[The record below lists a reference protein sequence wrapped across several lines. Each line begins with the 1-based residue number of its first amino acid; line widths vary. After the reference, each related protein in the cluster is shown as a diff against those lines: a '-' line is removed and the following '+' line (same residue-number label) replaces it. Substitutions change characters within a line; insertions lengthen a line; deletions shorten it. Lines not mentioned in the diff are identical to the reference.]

1 MTEKIDK
8 YKVQAAL
15 VRSFFDA
22 FSHGVIESQV
32 EDPKEK
38 TTPQSVKKL
47 MLEHYEHIAPAFFDT
62 MFFPLAAMNYK
73 YEDIAALACEA
84 QQRGDDMMALV
95 RTACGD
101 EAYYNAMVEEYKR
114 NFSMLLAGRYLSNAD
129 HLEGYVRKAEDET
142 EASVDS
148 DRAIELTVRV
158 VMFAYVRGLRQTGED
173 ARSDRSVHLGQVHP
187 LGENAR
193 SDRSVHLRQVHPLG
207 ENARSDRSVHLG
219 QVHPLRGATLFR
231 LMLDAMNILLLD
243 EAVDFADEEAA
254 DLASL
259 FLKVCKTQHN
269 FTVMTDEMDRTY
281 SELMKE

>member
-73 YEDIAALACEA
+73 YEDIAALAREA

-129 HLEGYVRKAEDET
+129 HLEGYVRKAEAET

-173 ARSDRSVHLGQVHP
+173 ARF
-187 LGENAR
+187 
-193 SDRSVHLRQVHPLG
+193 DRSVHLRQVHPLG
-207 ENARSDRSVHLG
+207 ESARFDRSVHLR
-219 QVHPLRGATLFR
+219 QVHPLGEDARFDRSVHLRQVQPNQATLFR

-243 EAVDFADEEAA
+243 EAVDFADAEAA

-259 FLKVCKTQHN
+259 FLKVCQTQHN

>member
-1 MTEKIDK
+1 M
-8 YKVQAAL
+8 
-15 VRSFFDA
+15 RSFFDA

-32 EDPKEK
+32 EDRNEK

-73 YEDIAALACEA
+73 YEDIAALAREA

-114 NFSMLLAGRYLSNAD
+114 NFSMLLAGKYLSNAD
-129 HLEGYVRKAEDET
+129 HLEGYVRKAKEEM

-158 VMFAYVRGLRQTGED
+158 VMFAYVRGLRQTGEG
-173 ARSDRSVHLGQVHP
+173 ACFDRS
-187 LGENAR
+187 A
-193 SDRSVHLRQVHPLG
+193 HLRQVHL
-207 ENARSDRSVHLG
+207 
-219 QVHPLRGATLFR
+219 LRGATLFR

-243 EAVDFADEEAA
+243 EAVDFADAEAA

-259 FLKVCKTQHN
+259 FLKVCQTQHN

>member
-1 MTEKIDK
+1 M
-8 YKVQAAL
+8 
-15 VRSFFDA
+15 RSFFDA

-32 EDPKEK
+32 EDRKEK

-47 MLEHYEHIAPAFFDT
+47 MLEHYEHIAPAFFDI

-73 YEDIAALACEA
+73 YEEIAALAREA

-114 NFSMLLAGRYLSNAD
+114 NFSMLLAGKYLSNAD
-129 HLEGYVRKAEDET
+129 HLEGYVRKAKEET

-173 ARSDRSVHLGQVHP
+173 ARFDRS
-187 LGENAR
+187 A
-193 SDRSVHLRQVHPLG
+193 
-207 ENARSDRSVHLG
+207 HLG

-243 EAVDFADEEAA
+243 EAVDFADAEAS

-259 FLKVCKTQHN
+259 FLKVCQTQHN

>member
-22 FSHGVIESQV
+22 FSHGVIDSQV

-73 YEDIAALACEA
+73 YEDIAALAREA

-95 RTACGD
+95 RTACGN
-101 EAYYNAMVEEYKR
+101 EAYYNALVEEYKR

-129 HLEGYVRKAEDET
+129 HLEGYVRKAEAET

-187 LGENAR
+187 LGEDAR
-193 SDRSVHLRQVHPLG
+193 SDQSVHLRQVHPL
-207 ENARSDRSVHLG
+207 H
-219 QVHPLRGATLFR
+219 GATLFR

-243 EAVDFADEEAA
+243 EAVDFADAEAA

-259 FLKVCKTQHN
+259 FLKVCQTQHN

-281 SELMKE
+281 SELIKE

>member
-1 MTEKIDK
+1 M
-8 YKVQAAL
+8 
-15 VRSFFDA
+15 RSFFDA

-73 YEDIAALACEA
+73 YEDIAALAREA

-95 RTACGD
+95 RTACGND
-101 EAYYNAMVEEYKR
+101 AYYNAMVEEYKR

-129 HLEGYVRKAEDET
+129 HLEGYVRKAEAET

-187 LGENAR
+187 L
-193 SDRSVHLRQVHPLG
+193 
-207 ENARSDRSVHLG
+207 
-219 QVHPLRGATLFR
+219 RGATLFR

-243 EAVDFADEEAA
+243 EAVDFADAEAA

-259 FLKVCKTQHN
+259 FLKVCQTQHN

>member
-1 MTEKIDK
+1 M
-8 YKVQAAL
+8 
-15 VRSFFDA
+15 RSFFDA

-32 EDPKEK
+32 EDPNEK

-73 YEDIAALACEA
+73 YEDIAALAREA

-129 HLEGYVRKAEDET
+129 HLEGYVRKAKEET

-158 VMFAYVRGLRQTGED
+158 VMFAYVRGLRQTGE
-173 ARSDRSVHLGQVHP
+173 
-187 LGENAR
+187 NAR
-193 SDRSVHLRQVHPLG
+193 SDRSAHLR
-207 ENARSDRSVHLG
+207 

-243 EAVDFADEEAA
+243 EAVDFADAEAA

-259 FLKVCKTQHN
+259 FLKVCQTQHN
-269 FTVMTDEMDRTY
+269 FTVMTNEMDRTY

>member
-38 TTPQSVKKL
+38 TIPQSVKKL

-73 YEDIAALACEA
+73 YEDIAALAREA

-95 RTACGD
+95 RTACGND
-101 EAYYNAMVEEYKR
+101 AYYNAMVEEYKR

-173 ARSDRSVHLGQVHP
+173 ARSDQ
-187 LGENAR
+187 
-193 SDRSVHLRQVHPLG
+193 SVHLRQVHPLG
-207 ENARSDRSVHLG
+207 EDARSDRSVHLG

-243 EAVDFADEEAA
+243 EAVDFADAEAA

-259 FLKVCKTQHN
+259 FLKVCQTQHN

>member
-1 MTEKIDK
+1 M
-8 YKVQAAL
+8 
-15 VRSFFDA
+15 RSFFDA

-32 EDPKEK
+32 EDRKEK

-47 MLEHYEHIAPAFFDT
+47 MLEHYEHIAPAFFDI

-73 YEDIAALACEA
+73 YEDIAALAREA

-114 NFSMLLAGRYLSNAD
+114 NFSMLLAGKYLSNAD
-129 HLEGYVRKAEDET
+129 HLEGYVRKAKEET

-158 VMFAYVRGLRQTGED
+158 VMFAYVRGLRQTGEG
-173 ARSDRSVHLGQVHP
+173 ARFDRS
-187 LGENAR
+187 A
-193 SDRSVHLRQVHPLG
+193 
-207 ENARSDRSVHLG
+207 HLG

-243 EAVDFADEEAA
+243 EAVDFADAEAS

-259 FLKVCKTQHN
+259 FLKVCQTQHN

>member
-22 FSHGVIESQV
+22 FSHGVIESQM
-32 EDPKEK
+32 EDRNEK

-73 YEDIAALACEA
+73 YEDIAALAREA

-173 ARSDRSVHLGQVHP
+173 ARSDQ
-187 LGENAR
+187 
-193 SDRSVHLRQVHPLG
+193 SVHLRQVHPLG
-207 ENARSDRSVHLG
+207 EDARSDRSVHLG

-243 EAVDFADEEAA
+243 EAVDFADAEAA

-259 FLKVCKTQHN
+259 FLKVCQTQHN
-269 FTVMTDEMDRTY
+269 FTVMTNEMDRTY

>member
-1 MTEKIDK
+1 M
-8 YKVQAAL
+8 
-15 VRSFFDA
+15 RSFFDA

-73 YEDIAALACEA
+73 YEDIAALAREA

-95 RTACGD
+95 RTACGN
-101 EAYYNAMVEEYKR
+101 EAYYNALVEEYKR

-158 VMFAYVRGLRQTGED
+158 VMFAYVRGLRQTGES
-173 ARSDRSVHLGQVHP
+173 ARFDRSVHLGQVHP
-187 LGENAR
+187 LGE
-193 SDRSVHLRQVHPLG
+193 D
-207 ENARSDRSVHLG
+207 ARSDRSVHLG

-243 EAVDFADEEAA
+243 EAVDFADAEAA

-259 FLKVCKTQHN
+259 FLKVCQTQHN

>member
-1 MTEKIDK
+1 MAEKIDK

-73 YEDIAALACEA
+73 YEDIAALAREA

-95 RTACGD
+95 RTACGN

-129 HLEGYVRKAEDET
+129 HLEGYVRKAEAET

-173 ARSDRSVHLGQVHP
+173 ARFDKSVHLGQVHP
-187 LGENAR
+187 LGEDAR
-193 SDRSVHLRQVHPLG
+193 SDRSVHLRQVQP
-207 ENARSDRSVHLG
+207 N
-219 QVHPLRGATLFR
+219 QATLFR

-243 EAVDFADEEAA
+243 EAVDFADAEAA

-259 FLKVCKTQHN
+259 FLKVCQTQHN

>member
-1 MTEKIDK
+1 M
-8 YKVQAAL
+8 
-15 VRSFFDA
+15 RSFFDA

-32 EDPKEK
+32 EDRKEK

-47 MLEHYEHIAPAFFDT
+47 MLEHYEHIAPAFFDI

-73 YEDIAALACEA
+73 YEDIAALAREA

-114 NFSMLLAGRYLSNAD
+114 NFSMLLAGKYLSNAD
-129 HLEGYVRKAEDET
+129 HLEGYVRKAKEET

-158 VMFAYVRGLRQTGED
+158 VMFAYVRGLRQTGES
-173 ARSDRSVHLGQVHP
+173 ARFDRS
-187 LGENAR
+187 A
-193 SDRSVHLRQVHPLG
+193 
-207 ENARSDRSVHLG
+207 HLG

-243 EAVDFADEEAA
+243 EAVDFADAEAA

-259 FLKVCKTQHN
+259 FLKVCQTQHN

>member
-73 YEDIAALACEA
+73 YEDIAALAREA
-84 QQRGDDMMALV
+84 QQRGNDMMALV
-95 RTACGD
+95 RTACGND
-101 EAYYNAMVEEYKR
+101 AYYNAMVEEYKR

-173 ARSDRSVHLGQVHP
+173 ARSDRSVHLKQVHP
-187 LGENAR
+187 LGEDAR
-193 SDRSVHLRQVHPLG
+193 SDRSVHLR
-207 ENARSDRSVHLG
+207 

-243 EAVDFADEEAA
+243 EAVDFADAEAA

-259 FLKVCKTQHN
+259 FLKVCQTQHN

>member
-1 MTEKIDK
+1 M
-8 YKVQAAL
+8 
-15 VRSFFDA
+15 RSFFDA

-32 EDPKEK
+32 EDRNEK

-47 MLEHYEHIAPAFFDT
+47 MLEHYEHIAPAFFDI

-73 YEDIAALACEA
+73 YEDIAALAREA

-114 NFSMLLAGRYLSNAD
+114 NFSMLLAGKYLSNAD
-129 HLEGYVRKAEDET
+129 HLEGYVRKAKEET

-158 VMFAYVRGLRQTGED
+158 VMFAYVRGLRQTGES
-173 ARSDRSVHLGQVHP
+173 ARF
-187 LGENAR
+187 
-193 SDRSVHLRQVHPLG
+193 
-207 ENARSDRSVHLG
+207 DRSVHLG

-243 EAVDFADEEAA
+243 EAVDFADAEAA

-259 FLKVCKTQHN
+259 FLKVCQTQHN
-269 FTVMTDEMDRTY
+269 FTVMTNEMDRTY

>member
-1 MTEKIDK
+1 M
-8 YKVQAAL
+8 
-15 VRSFFDA
+15 RSFFDA

-32 EDPKEK
+32 EDRNEK

-47 MLEHYEHIAPAFFDT
+47 MLEHYEHIAPAFFDI

-73 YEDIAALACEA
+73 YEEIAALAREA

-95 RTACGD
+95 RTACGN

-129 HLEGYVRKAEDET
+129 HLEGYVRKAEAET

-173 ARSDRSVHLGQVHP
+173 ARFDRS
-187 LGENAR
+187 A
-193 SDRSVHLRQVHPLG
+193 
-207 ENARSDRSVHLG
+207 HLG

-243 EAVDFADEEAA
+243 EAVDFADAEAA

-259 FLKVCKTQHN
+259 FLKVCQTQHN
-269 FTVMTDEMDRTY
+269 FTVMTNEMDRTY

>member
-1 MTEKIDK
+1 M
-8 YKVQAAL
+8 
-15 VRSFFDA
+15 RSFFDA

-38 TTPQSVKKL
+38 TTPHSVKKL

-73 YEDIAALACEA
+73 YEDIAALAREA

-114 NFSMLLAGRYLSNAD
+114 NFSMLLAGKYLSNAD
-129 HLEGYVRKAEDET
+129 HLEGYVRKAKEET

-158 VMFAYVRGLRQTGED
+158 VMFAYVRGLRQTGEG
-173 ARSDRSVHLGQVHP
+173 ARF
-187 LGENAR
+187 
-193 SDRSVHLRQVHPLG
+193 
-207 ENARSDRSVHLG
+207 DRSVHLG

-243 EAVDFADEEAA
+243 EAVDFADAEAA

-259 FLKVCKTQHN
+259 FLKVCQTQHN
-269 FTVMTDEMDRTY
+269 FTVMTNEMDRTY

>member
-1 MTEKIDK
+1 M
-8 YKVQAAL
+8 

-32 EDPKEK
+32 EDRKEK

-47 MLEHYEHIAPAFFDT
+47 MLEYYEHIAPAFFDT

-73 YEDIAALACEA
+73 YEDIAALAREA

-114 NFSMLLAGRYLSNAD
+114 NFSMLLAGKYLSNAD
-129 HLEGYVRKAEDET
+129 HLEGYVRKAKEET

-158 VMFAYVRGLRQTGED
+158 VMFAYVRGLRQTGES
-173 ARSDRSVHLGQVHP
+173 ARF
-187 LGENAR
+187 
-193 SDRSVHLRQVHPLG
+193 
-207 ENARSDRSVHLG
+207 DRSVHLG

-243 EAVDFADEEAA
+243 EAVDFADAEAT

-259 FLKVCKTQHN
+259 FLKVCQTQHN
-269 FTVMTDEMDRTY
+269 FTVMTNEMDRTY

>member
-1 MTEKIDK
+1 M
-8 YKVQAAL
+8 
-15 VRSFFDA
+15 RSFFDA

-114 NFSMLLAGRYLSNAD
+114 NFSMLLAGKYLSNAD
-129 HLEGYVRKAEDET
+129 HLEGYVRKAKEET

-158 VMFAYVRGLRQTGED
+158 VMFAYVRGLRQTGEG
-173 ARSDRSVHLGQVHP
+173 ARFDRS
-187 LGENAR
+187 A
-193 SDRSVHLRQVHPLG
+193 
-207 ENARSDRSVHLG
+207 HLG

-243 EAVDFADEEAA
+243 KAVDFADAEAA

-259 FLKVCKTQHN
+259 FLKVCQTQHN
-269 FTVMTDEMDRTY
+269 FTVMTNEMDRTY

>member
-1 MTEKIDK
+1 M
-8 YKVQAAL
+8 
-15 VRSFFDA
+15 RSFFDA

-32 EDPKEK
+32 EDRKEK

-73 YEDIAALACEA
+73 YEDIAALAREA
-84 QQRGDDMMALV
+84 QQRGDDMMVLV

-114 NFSMLLAGRYLSNAD
+114 NFSMLLAGKYLSNAD
-129 HLEGYVRKAEDET
+129 HLEGYVRKAKEET
-142 EASVDS
+142 EVSVDS

-173 ARSDRSVHLGQVHP
+173 ARFDRSVHLGQVHP
-187 LGENAR
+187 LGEGAR
-193 SDRSVHLRQVHPLG
+193 F
-207 ENARSDRSVHLG
+207 DRSVHLG

-243 EAVDFADEEAA
+243 EAVDFADAEAA

-259 FLKVCKTQHN
+259 FLKVCQTQHN

>member
-73 YEDIAALACEA
+73 YEDIAALAREA

-95 RTACGD
+95 RTACGN
-101 EAYYNAMVEEYKR
+101 EAYYNALVEEYKR

-129 HLEGYVRKAEDET
+129 HLEGYVRKAEAET

-187 LGENAR
+187 LGEDAR
-193 SDRSVHLRQVHPLG
+193 SDRSVHLR
-207 ENARSDRSVHLG
+207 

-243 EAVDFADEEAA
+243 EAVDFADAEAA

-259 FLKVCKTQHN
+259 FLKVCQTQHN

>member
-1 MTEKIDK
+1 M
-8 YKVQAAL
+8 
-15 VRSFFDA
+15 RSFFDA

-32 EDPKEK
+32 EDRKEK

-47 MLEHYEHIAPAFFDT
+47 MLEHYEHIAPAFFDI

-73 YEDIAALACEA
+73 YEDIAALAREA

-129 HLEGYVRKAEDET
+129 HLEGYVRKAKEET

-173 ARSDRSVHLGQVHP
+173 ARFDRS
-187 LGENAR
+187 A
-193 SDRSVHLRQVHPLG
+193 HLRQVHPQQ
-207 ENARSDRSVHLG
+207 EDARFDRSVHLG

-243 EAVDFADEEAA
+243 EAVDFADAEAA

-259 FLKVCKTQHN
+259 FLKVCQTQHN

>member
-1 MTEKIDK
+1 MTKKIDK

-32 EDPKEK
+32 EDRKEK

-73 YEDIAALACEA
+73 YEDIAALAREA

-129 HLEGYVRKAEDET
+129 HLEGYVRKAEAET

-158 VMFAYVRGLRQTGED
+158 VMFAYVRGLRQTGD
-173 ARSDRSVHLGQVHP
+173 GACFDKSAHLGQVHP
-187 LGENAR
+187 QQEDAR
-193 SDRSVHLRQVHPLG
+193 FDRS
-207 ENARSDRSVHLG
+207 AHLG

-243 EAVDFADEEAA
+243 EAVDFADAEAS

-259 FLKVCKTQHN
+259 FLKVCQTQHN

>member
-1 MTEKIDK
+1 M
-8 YKVQAAL
+8 
-15 VRSFFDA
+15 RSFFDA

-32 EDPKEK
+32 EDRKEK

-73 YEDIAALACEA
+73 YEDIAALAREA

-114 NFSMLLAGRYLSNAD
+114 NFSMLLAGKYLSNAD
-129 HLEGYVRKAEDET
+129 HLEGYVRKAKEET

-158 VMFAYVRGLRQTGED
+158 VMFAYVRGLRQTGEG
-173 ARSDRSVHLGQVHP
+173 ARFDRS
-187 LGENAR
+187 A
-193 SDRSVHLRQVHPLG
+193 
-207 ENARSDRSVHLG
+207 HLG

-243 EAVDFADEEAA
+243 EAVDFADAEAA

-259 FLKVCKTQHN
+259 FLKVCQTQHN

>member
-73 YEDIAALACEA
+73 YEDIAALAREA

-95 RTACGD
+95 RTACGND
-101 EAYYNAMVEEYKR
+101 AYYNAMVEEYKR

-129 HLEGYVRKAEDET
+129 HLEGYVRKAEAET

-187 LGENAR
+187 LGEDAR
-193 SDRSVHLRQVHPLG
+193 SDQSVHLR
-207 ENARSDRSVHLG
+207 

-243 EAVDFADEEAA
+243 EAVDFADAEAA

-259 FLKVCKTQHN
+259 FLKVCQTQHN

>member
-32 EDPKEK
+32 EDRKEK

-73 YEDIAALACEA
+73 YEDIAALAREA

-95 RTACGD
+95 RTACGN

-114 NFSMLLAGRYLSNAD
+114 NFSMLLAGKYLSNAD
-129 HLEGYVRKAEDET
+129 HLEGYVRKAKEET
-142 EASVDS
+142 EASVASVDS

-158 VMFAYVRGLRQTGED
+158 VMFAYVRGLRQTGES
-173 ARSDRSVHLGQVHP
+173 ARFDRS
-187 LGENAR
+187 A
-193 SDRSVHLRQVHPLG
+193 
-207 ENARSDRSVHLG
+207 HLG

-243 EAVDFADEEAA
+243 EAVDFADAEAA

-259 FLKVCKTQHN
+259 FLKVCHTQHN
-269 FTVMTDEMDRTY
+269 FTVMTNEMDRTY

>member
-1 MTEKIDK
+1 M
-8 YKVQAAL
+8 
-15 VRSFFDA
+15 RSFFDA

-32 EDPKEK
+32 EDRNEK

-73 YEDIAALACEA
+73 YEDIAALAREA

-129 HLEGYVRKAEDET
+129 HLEGYVRKAKEET

-158 VMFAYVRGLRQTGED
+158 VMFAYVRGLRQTGES
-173 ARSDRSVHLGQVHP
+173 ARFDRS
-187 LGENAR
+187 A
-193 SDRSVHLRQVHPLG
+193 
-207 ENARSDRSVHLG
+207 HLG

-243 EAVDFADEEAA
+243 EAVDFADAEAT

-259 FLKVCKTQHN
+259 FLKVCQTQHN
-269 FTVMTDEMDRTY
+269 FTVMTNEMDRTY

>member
-73 YEDIAALACEA
+73 YEDIAALAREA

-129 HLEGYVRKAEDET
+129 HLEGYVRKAEEET

-158 VMFAYVRGLRQTGED
+158 VMFAYVRGLRQTGES
-173 ARSDRSVHLGQVHP
+173 ARF
-187 LGENAR
+187 
-193 SDRSVHLRQVHPLG
+193 DRSVHLRQVQP
-207 ENARSDRSVHLG
+207 N
-219 QVHPLRGATLFR
+219 QATLFR

-243 EAVDFADEEAA
+243 EAVDFADAEAA

-259 FLKVCKTQHN
+259 FLKVCQTQHN

>member
-1 MTEKIDK
+1 M
-8 YKVQAAL
+8 
-15 VRSFFDA
+15 RSFFDA

-32 EDPKEK
+32 EDRNEK

-73 YEDIAALACEA
+73 YEDIAALAREA

-114 NFSMLLAGRYLSNAD
+114 NFSMLLAGKYLSNAD
-129 HLEGYVRKAEDET
+129 HLEGYVRKAKEET

-158 VMFAYVRGLRQTGED
+158 VMFAYVRGLRQTGEG
-173 ARSDRSVHLGQVHP
+173 ARFDRS
-187 LGENAR
+187 A
-193 SDRSVHLRQVHPLG
+193 
-207 ENARSDRSVHLG
+207 HLG

-243 EAVDFADEEAA
+243 EAVDFADAEAA

-259 FLKVCKTQHN
+259 FLKVCQTQHN

>member
-1 MTEKIDK
+1 M
-8 YKVQAAL
+8 
-15 VRSFFDA
+15 RSFFDA

-32 EDPKEK
+32 EDQKEK

-47 MLEHYEHIAPAFFDT
+47 MLEHYEHIAPAFFDI

-73 YEDIAALACEA
+73 YEDIAALAREA

-129 HLEGYVRKAEDET
+129 HLEGYVRKAEEET

-158 VMFAYVRGLRQTGED
+158 VMFAYVRGLRQTKKEGK
-173 ARSDRSVHLGQVHP
+173 QP
-187 LGENAR
+187 N
-193 SDRSVHLRQVHPLG
+193 Q
-207 ENARSDRSVHLG
+207 
-219 QVHPLRGATLFR
+219 ATLFR

-243 EAVDFADEEAA
+243 EAVDFADAEAA

-259 FLKVCKTQHN
+259 FLKVCQTQHN

>member
-22 FSHGVIESQV
+22 FSHGVIDSQV

-73 YEDIAALACEA
+73 YEEIAALAREA

-95 RTACGD
+95 RTACGN

-114 NFSMLLAGRYLSNAD
+114 NFSMLLAGKYLSNAD
-129 HLEGYVRKAEDET
+129 HLEGYVRKAKEET
-142 EASVDS
+142 EVSVDS

-158 VMFAYVRGLRQTGED
+158 VMFAYVRGLRQTGES
-173 ARSDRSVHLGQVHP
+173 ARFDRSAHLGQVHP
-187 LGENAR
+187 QQEGAR
-193 SDRSVHLRQVHPLG
+193 F
-207 ENARSDRSVHLG
+207 DRSVHLG

-243 EAVDFADEEAA
+243 EAVDFADAEAA

-259 FLKVCKTQHN
+259 FLKVCQTQHN
-269 FTVMTDEMDRTY
+269 FTVMTNEMDRTY

>member
-1 MTEKIDK
+1 M
-8 YKVQAAL
+8 
-15 VRSFFDA
+15 RSFFDA

-32 EDPKEK
+32 EDRKEK

-47 MLEHYEHIAPAFFDT
+47 MLEHYEHIAPAFFDI

-73 YEDIAALACEA
+73 YEDIAALAREA

-95 RTACGD
+95 RTVCGD

-114 NFSMLLAGRYLSNAD
+114 NFSMLLAGKYLSNAD
-129 HLEGYVRKAEDET
+129 HLEGYVRKAKEET

-158 VMFAYVRGLRQTGED
+158 VMFAYVRGLRQTGES
-173 ARSDRSVHLGQVHP
+173 ARFDRSVHLGQVHP
-187 LGENAR
+187 QQEDAR
-193 SDRSVHLRQVHPLG
+193 FDRS
-207 ENARSDRSVHLG
+207 AHLG
-219 QVHPLRGATLFR
+219 QVHSLRGATLFR
-231 LMLDAMNILLLD
+231 LMLDAMNVLLLD
-243 EAVDFADEEAA
+243 EAVDFADAEAA

-259 FLKVCKTQHN
+259 FLKVCQTQHN
-269 FTVMTDEMDRTY
+269 FTVMTNEMDRTY

>member
-32 EDPKEK
+32 EDRKEK

-47 MLEHYEHIAPAFFDT
+47 MLEYYEHIAPAFFDI

-73 YEDIAALACEA
+73 YEEIAALAREA

-114 NFSMLLAGRYLSNAD
+114 NFSMLLAGKYLSNAD
-129 HLEGYVRKAEDET
+129 HLEGYVRKAKEET

-158 VMFAYVRGLRQTGED
+158 VMFAYVRGLRQTGKG
-173 ARSDRSVHLGQVHP
+173 ARFDRSAHLGQVHP
-187 LGENAR
+187 LGEGACF
-193 SDRSVHLRQVHPLG
+193 DRSAHLRQVHL
-207 ENARSDRSVHLG
+207 
-219 QVHPLRGATLFR
+219 LRGATLFR

-243 EAVDFADEEAA
+243 EAVDFADAEAA

-259 FLKVCKTQHN
+259 FLKVCQTQHN
-269 FTVMTDEMDRTY
+269 FTVMTNEMDRTY

>member
-1 MTEKIDK
+1 M
-8 YKVQAAL
+8 
-15 VRSFFDA
+15 RSFFDA

-32 EDPKEK
+32 EDRNEK

-73 YEDIAALACEA
+73 YEEIAALAREA

-114 NFSMLLAGRYLSNAD
+114 NFSMLLAGKHLSNAD
-129 HLEGYVRKAEDET
+129 HLEGYVRKAKEET

-158 VMFAYVRGLRQTGED
+158 VMFAYVRGLRQTREG
-173 ARSDRSVHLGQVHP
+173 ARF
-187 LGENAR
+187 
-193 SDRSVHLRQVHPLG
+193 
-207 ENARSDRSVHLG
+207 DRSVHLG
-219 QVHPLRGATLFR
+219 QVHPLRGATLYR

-243 EAVDFADEEAA
+243 EAVDFADAEAA

-259 FLKVCKTQHN
+259 FLKVCQTQHN

>member
-73 YEDIAALACEA
+73 YEDIAALAREA

-129 HLEGYVRKAEDET
+129 HLEGYVRKAEEET
-142 EASVDS
+142 QASVDS

-158 VMFAYVRGLRQTGED
+158 VMFAYVRGLRQTKKEGK
-173 ARSDRSVHLGQVHP
+173 QP
-187 LGENAR
+187 N
-193 SDRSVHLRQVHPLG
+193 Q
-207 ENARSDRSVHLG
+207 
-219 QVHPLRGATLFR
+219 ATLFR

-243 EAVDFADEEAA
+243 EAVDFADAEAA

-259 FLKVCKTQHN
+259 FLKVCQTQHN

>member
-1 MTEKIDK
+1 M
-8 YKVQAAL
+8 
-15 VRSFFDA
+15 RSFFDA

-32 EDPKEK
+32 EDRKEK

-47 MLEHYEHIAPAFFDT
+47 MLEHYEHIAPAFFDI

-73 YEDIAALACEA
+73 YEDIAALAREA

-114 NFSMLLAGRYLSNAD
+114 NFSMLLAGKYLSNAD
-129 HLEGYVRKAEDET
+129 HLEGYVRKAKEET

-158 VMFAYVRGLRQTGED
+158 VMFAYVRGLRQTGES
-173 ARSDRSVHLGQVHP
+173 ARFDRSVHLGQVHP
-187 LGENAR
+187 QQEDAR
-193 SDRSVHLRQVHPLG
+193 FDRS
-207 ENARSDRSVHLG
+207 AHLG
-219 QVHPLRGATLFR
+219 QVHSLRGATLFR
-231 LMLDAMNILLLD
+231 LMLDAMNVLLLD
-243 EAVDFADEEAA
+243 EAVDFADVEEA

-259 FLKVCKTQHN
+259 FLKVCQTQHN
-269 FTVMTDEMDRTY
+269 FTVMTNEMDRTY

>member
-1 MTEKIDK
+1 M
-8 YKVQAAL
+8 
-15 VRSFFDA
+15 RSFFDA

-38 TTPQSVKKL
+38 TIPQSVKKL

-73 YEDIAALACEA
+73 YEDIAALAREA

-95 RTACGD
+95 RTACGND
-101 EAYYNAMVEEYKR
+101 AYYNAMVEEYKR

-173 ARSDRSVHLGQVHP
+173 ARSDQ
-187 LGENAR
+187 
-193 SDRSVHLRQVHPLG
+193 SVHLR
-207 ENARSDRSVHLG
+207 

-243 EAVDFADEEAA
+243 EAVDFADAEAA

-259 FLKVCKTQHN
+259 FLKVCQTQHN

>member
-1 MTEKIDK
+1 M
-8 YKVQAAL
+8 
-15 VRSFFDA
+15 RSFFDA

-32 EDPKEK
+32 EDRNEK

-73 YEDIAALACEA
+73 YEDIAALAREA

-95 RTACGD
+95 RTACGN

-129 HLEGYVRKAEDET
+129 HLEGYVRKAEEET

-158 VMFAYVRGLRQTGED
+158 VMFAYVRGLRQTKKDGK
-173 ARSDRSVHLGQVHP
+173 QP
-187 LGENAR
+187 N
-193 SDRSVHLRQVHPLG
+193 Q
-207 ENARSDRSVHLG
+207 
-219 QVHPLRGATLFR
+219 ATLFR

-243 EAVDFADEEAA
+243 EAVDFADAEAA

-259 FLKVCKTQHN
+259 FLKVCQTQHN
-269 FTVMTDEMDRTY
+269 FTVMTNEMDRTY

>member
-22 FSHGVIESQV
+22 FSHGVIESHM
-32 EDPKEK
+32 EDRNEK

-73 YEDIAALACEA
+73 YEDIAALAREA

-142 EASVDS
+142 EASVYS

-173 ARSDRSVHLGQVHP
+173 ARSDQ
-187 LGENAR
+187 
-193 SDRSVHLRQVHPLG
+193 SVHLRQVHPLG
-207 ENARSDRSVHLG
+207 EDARSDRSVHLG

-243 EAVDFADEEAA
+243 EAVDFADAEAA

-259 FLKVCKTQHN
+259 FLKVCQTQHN
-269 FTVMTDEMDRTY
+269 FTVMTNEMDRTY

>member
-1 MTEKIDK
+1 M
-8 YKVQAAL
+8 
-15 VRSFFDA
+15 RSFFDA

-32 EDPKEK
+32 EDRKEK

-47 MLEHYEHIAPAFFDT
+47 MLEHYEHIAPAFFDI

-73 YEDIAALACEA
+73 YEEIAALAREA

-114 NFSMLLAGRYLSNAD
+114 NFSMLLAGKYLSNAD
-129 HLEGYVRKAEDET
+129 HLEGYVRKAVAET
-142 EASVDS
+142 ETSVDS

-173 ARSDRSVHLGQVHP
+173 ARSDQ
-187 LGENAR
+187 
-193 SDRSVHLRQVHPLG
+193 SVHLR
-207 ENARSDRSVHLG
+207 

-243 EAVDFADEEAA
+243 EAVDFADAEAA

-259 FLKVCKTQHN
+259 FLKVCQTQHN

>member
-1 MTEKIDK
+1 M
-8 YKVQAAL
+8 
-15 VRSFFDA
+15 RSFFDA

-32 EDPKEK
+32 EDRKEK

-47 MLEHYEHIAPAFFDT
+47 MLEHYEHIAPAFFDI

-73 YEDIAALACEA
+73 YEDIAALAREA

-114 NFSMLLAGRYLSNAD
+114 NFSMLLAGKYLSNAD
-129 HLEGYVRKAEDET
+129 HLEGYVRKAKEET

-158 VMFAYVRGLRQTGED
+158 VMFAYVRGLRQTGES
-173 ARSDRSVHLGQVHP
+173 ARF
-187 LGENAR
+187 
-193 SDRSVHLRQVHPLG
+193 
-207 ENARSDRSVHLG
+207 DRSVHLG

-231 LMLDAMNILLLD
+231 LMLDAMNVLLLD
-243 EAVDFADEEAA
+243 EAVDFADVEEA

-259 FLKVCKTQHN
+259 FLKVCQTQHN